1 MAQYTTLSSTEVA
14 DIVSHYAIG
23 TPTDL
28 EVMSGGYGNSNFKLT
43 TSKGV
48 YLLKICDEKTTD
60 ELQLQISL
68 LTHLQQHDYPTPYPI
83 PQINGESLH
92 LSQDF
97 RVIIYPFMNGT
108 TPHPSQCVLKQIGEA
123 LARLHRIS
131 PLMELP
137 RFPMG
142 ISQIVPFIKEIEE
155 TEFKTHPFLLWLKS
169 ELEWMIPELEKPLPS
184 GLLHGDLFLDN
195 TLFDG
200 KKMVTIIDFE
210 EGCHDTLLIDIAM
223 TIIGCCYTED
233 HLLEEKLVHSFL
245 DAYNATRPISDDEYK
260 GLDPY
265 VHYAALTI
273 AFWRFRQF
281 NIRRPDKNSADKYQ
295 EMMLRSSNWQ
305 TLNTYN

>member
-1 MAQYTTLSSTEVA
+1 
-14 DIVSHYAIG
+14 
-23 TPTDL
+23 
-28 EVMSGGYGNSNFKLT
+28 
-43 TSKGV
+43 
-48 YLLKICDEKTTD
+48 
-60 ELQLQISL
+60 
-68 LTHLQQHDYPTPYPI
+68 
-83 PQINGESLH
+83 
-92 LSQDF
+92 
-97 RVIIYPFMNGT
+97 MNGT
-108 TPHPSQCVLKQIGEA
+108 TPQPSQCVLKQIGET

-142 ISQIVPFIKEIEE
+142 ITQIVPFIKEVEE

-195 TLFDG
+195 TLFDDE
-200 KKMVTIIDFE
+200 KMVAIIDFE

-233 HLLEEKLVHSFL
+233 HLLEEELVHSFL
-245 DAYNATRPISDDEYK
+245 EAYNATRPISDDEYS
-260 GLDPY
+260 GLNSY

-281 NIRRPDKNSADKYQ
+281 NIRQPDKNSANKYQ

-305 TLNTYN
+305 TLNIQN